1 MTARKRKRCEKTRR
15 RGGSMFSGLLKAWHI
30 ITLIWFSL
38 TYKFLPALPQ
48 ALCLSSITRDACQLR
63 LPLTPSLPLCYPV
76 RDYATDWFKSR
87 HLNPFDN
94 VTGGASSW
102 RRTRSSLS
110 CWWWCGWF
118 QRKYDEACLKIF
130 FFKGKTLLER
140 IIQVPKI
147 ATRWDE
153 TRASV
158 WVGGWIP
165 FSSSRL
171 QLSRVMT
178 VQGLTCA

>member
-1 MTARKRKRCEKTRR
+1 MTARKRKRCKKRR
-15 RGGSMFSGLLKAWHI
+15 RMERMRESMFSGLLKAWHI

-38 TYKFLPALPQ
+38 TYKLLPALPQ

-63 LPLTPSLPLCYPV
+63 LPLPLPLAFPPL
-76 RDYATDWFKSR
+76 RDYATDWFKSW

-110 CWWWCGWF
+110 CRWWWWWWWCGWI
-118 QRKYDEACLKIF
+118 QRKYDEACLQIF
-130 FFKGKTLLER
+130 SFFKGKTLLER

-147 ATRWDE
+147 ATRWDV
-153 TRASV
+153 RRV
-158 WVGGWIP
+158 CLCLWVGVGAGVNP
-165 FSSSRL
+165 FEL
-171 QLSRVMT
+171 K
-178 VQGLTCA
+178 